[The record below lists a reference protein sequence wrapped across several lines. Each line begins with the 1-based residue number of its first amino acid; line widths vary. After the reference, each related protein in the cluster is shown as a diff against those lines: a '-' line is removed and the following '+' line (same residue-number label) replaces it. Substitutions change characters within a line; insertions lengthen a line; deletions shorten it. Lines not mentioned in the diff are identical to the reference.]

1 MAVCVFFG
9 TFARTDMP
17 GDIMGGANFMA
28 YFPFFADIEGMKW
41 LIAGGGGVALRKVRD
56 LLPYGAVI
64 EVVSPDMCPGL
75 DALAQ
80 DNAYTDVLKLTRKEF
95 GDRDLDG
102 ADFVIAATS
111 EPGLNS
117 RISALCRSKRIPVN
131 VVDVKEEC
139 SFIFPSIVRDGPVVV
154 GISTGSMSPVIAR
167 YLKARIQ
174 SAMPDSLGELTARLG
189 SYRKTVKD
197 LFPDSPQVRSAL
209 FYELA
214 EEGLSHN
221 GCLTQEQAQIIIN
234 RKLEQKHE

>member
-41 LIAGGGGVALRKVRD
+41 LIAGGGVALRKVRD

-64 EVVSPDMCPGL
+64 EVVSPDMSPDL
-75 DALAQ
+75 NEMAKDS
-80 DNAYTDVLKLTRKEF
+80 AYADTLKLTRRAFE
-95 GDRDLDG
+95 DRDLDG

-154 GISTGSMSPVIAR
+154 GISTGGMSPVIAR

-189 SYRKTVKD
+189 ARPRSVQPCFTSWRRKG
-197 LFPDSPQVRSAL
+197 SAIT
-209 FYELA
+209 A
-214 EEGLSHN
+214 VSHR
-221 GCLTQEQAQIIIN
+221 N
-234 RKLEQKHE
+234 RRKS

>member
-1 MAVCVFFG
+1 MAVCVFFS
-9 TFARTDMP
+9 TSARISLS
-17 GDIMGGANFMA
+17 GKQMGGANFMA

-41 LIAGGGGVALRKVRD
+41 LIAGGGGVALRKVGD

-64 EVVSPDMCPGL
+64 EVVSPDMSPGL
-75 DALAQ
+75 DGLAK
-80 DNAYTDVLKLTRKEF
+80 DSPYAASLTLTRRKFE
-95 GDRDLDG
+95 DRDLDG

-111 EPGLNS
+111 EPDLNS
-117 RISALCRSKRIPVN
+117 RISVLCRVKRIPVN

-154 GISTGSMSPVIAR
+154 GISTGGMSPVIAR

-174 SAMPDSLGELTARLG
+174 SVMPDSLGGLTAQLG
-189 SYRKTVKD
+189 ALRQTVKD
-197 LFPDSPQVRSAL
+197 LFPDSPRVRSDL

-214 EEGLSHN
+214 QEGLSHN